1 MSTNSVPNCGH
12 AMANV
17 AIFNFKWPWVFSV
30 HGQPYWTSKSAKC
43 GHIWLFKK
51 FWQKLGLLQQIFG
64 HLWQILVFFEIFL
77 KTFALL
83 QKLEKYFL
91 EFSKLSLLRNAIK
104 RPFFVLKIFQKSFVN
119 FFLQFEIFS
128 KIVT

>member
-1 MSTNSVPNCGH
+1 MKEKVNLIKNCSQLNNQFSKKKVLVFILVPLLKRYLFSVPNYGH

-17 AIFNFKWPWVFSV
+17 AIFNFKWPWVFFV

-91 EFSKLSLLRNAIK
+91 ET
-104 RPFFVLKIFQKSFVN
+104 
-119 FFLQFEIFS
+119 FEIF
-128 KIVT
+128 